1 MHRKFIATVAA
12 ASILITGFAAVP
24 AQANQQDVG
33 RALAAVL
40 GLAIVGAVI
49 HDSQKDKKK
58 VQHVQPAPRHKTI
71 KRAHNP
77 RHYKSKRFQRRVH
90 THRQR
95 QY

>member
-58 VQHVQPAPRHKTI
+58 VQHAQPAPRYKTNR
-71 KRAHNP
+71 RAHSP
-77 RHYKSKRFQRRVH
+77 RHYKSKRVQRRVH

-95 QY
+95 HY